1 MIPKLRF
8 PAFEDDYIKETL
20 GSVSKDISYG
30 VGAAAKP
37 YDSLYRY
44 LRITDIDEGSFTN
57 LNRGNSVSPNCTKE
71 EGKEYILS
79 KGDFVLARTGA
90 SVGKI
95 FLNTRYDNLVYA
107 GFLIRFKINNK
118 ALPYYLTTSLQTQ
131 RYHKWVSIMSVRSG
145 QPGINAKEYSRY
157 SLNLPSLQEQE
168 KVLSL
173 FKSFDQKINLLTK
186 KKEALETYKRGLM
199 QKIFSQELRFKR
211 KDGTDYPEWTST
223 KIGNHT
229 FKVSEKNKNLEPL
242 PIYSISNKGGFVPQ
256 SEQFEGIDSSER
268 GYDISMYKIVGK
280 DTFAYNP
287 ARINVGSY
295 GYSANLDRVQ
305 VSSLYVCFKVKPE
318 LSPIYLLYF
327 MSSFKFNKSVLRNV
341 EGGVRQY
348 LFYDNFK
355 NIGIP
360 LPSLIEQEKIIQALK
375 LLDGNLGCLDN
386 AINKTQELKKGLLQQ
401 MFA

>member
-1 MIPKLRF
+1 MMPKLRF
-8 PAFEDDYIKETL
+8 PEFEDDYIKETL

-37 YDSLYRY
+37 YDSVYRY

-57 LNRGNSVSPNCTKE
+57 LNRRNSVSPNCTKE
-71 EGKEYILS
+71 EAKEYILS

-186 KKEALETYKRGLM
+186 KKEALETYKKGLM

-211 KDGTDYPEWTST
+211 EDGTDYPEWRLMKLVEVCSKRNSGLAKGDLCNVGLNPVYGAAGDLEGYTNMSSPSSSYVSIVKDGAGVGRANFLPPNTST
-223 KIGNHT
+223 IGTLDMILSDDKSMLPYFLYTVLSNINWRKYIVGSTIPHIY
-229 FKVSEKNKNLEPL
+229 FRDWKSEKVLIPSLEEQHKIVEVISNLETNCSKIL
-242 PIYSISNKGGFVPQ
+242 RKIQ
-256 SEQFEGIDSSER
+256 STER
-268 GYDISMYKIVGK
+268 
-280 DTFAYNP
+280 
-287 ARINVGSY
+287 
-295 GYSANLDRVQ
+295 
-305 VSSLYVCFKVKPE
+305 
-318 LSPIYLLYF
+318 
-327 MSSFKFNKSVLRNV
+327 
-341 EGGVRQY
+341 
-348 LFYDNFK
+348 
-355 NIGIP
+355 
-360 LPSLIEQEKIIQALK
+360 
-375 LLDGNLGCLDN
+375 
-386 AINKTQELKKGLLQQ
+386 LKKGLLQQ